1 MIPSVVNYRPHLR
14 QPRKS
19 RPSSA
24 SLPLFSSTSS
34 ASFSFISHLPYLLPS
49 SVSCNSFVCHSYA
62 NSASRTVLRD
72 ENCRGVY
79 QQFPN
84 RNVPALAGWNIPA
97 LGTNAPAP
105 VGLEFSRSCP
115 KGKSFSCNTH
125 ASPHKCCKQKTYAVV
140 KPFGC
145 NTYRKHGGS
154 DCLVCQQEFVAVG
167 SLRRS
172 FQDHSLPEEC

>member
-84 RNVPALAGWNIPA
+84 RNVPALAGM
-97 LGTNAPAP
+97 
-105 VGLEFSRSCP
+105 EHSSSRNERSGSCRTRILSLMP
-115 KGKSFSCNTH
+115 E
-125 ASPHKCCKQKTYAVV
+125 
-140 KPFGC
+140 
-145 NTYRKHGGS
+145 RKV
-154 DCLVCQQEFVAVG
+154 L
-167 SLRRS
+167 
-172 FQDHSLPEEC
+172 